1 MKRPDHIYPWREGNQ
16 FELLVDAEVFYP
28 RMIEAINRAQFVVL
42 LEMYLFES
50 GHNANNFIEALID
63 AAHRGVRVQALLD
76 DFGSRKL
83 STYDRHRLLDNGVE
97 MGFYNPVYIFKRF
110 KVKWHE
116 NLARDHRKLLL
127 VDDQAA
133 YIGGAGITDEFLPQ
147 HHKERAWRETMVSAR
162 GPIVLDWCHLF
173 RQLWHVDN
181 PKKLEPGIAGDMQG
195 RLATSS
201 GIFVN
206 DIRRSVIKRIR
217 SAEQRIWLC
226 TAYFVP
232 SRKLRRALRRAAD
245 RGVDVRL
252 LLPGPQTDHPGV
264 RRAGQR
270 YYGRLLRHGAR
281 IFEYQPRVLH
291 AKTLLCDQWV
301 SLGSSN
307 LDRWNMRWNLEAN
320 QNIQDSS
327 FAHSVTE
334 MMQAD
339 FANSVECTYEDWRN
353 RSWWDRLSIYVY
365 SRIGLWMSTWE
376 RRNNKKK

>member
-1 MKRPDHIYPWREGNQ
+1 MKRTDHIYPWRENNQ

-28 RMIEAINRAQFVVL
+28 RMIQAINNAKTVIL

-50 GHNANNFIEALID
+50 GHNANQFIEALID
-63 AAHRGVRVQALLD
+63 AAHRGLLVQVLLD
-76 DFGSRKL
+76 DFGSRNL

-97 MGFYNPVYIFKRF
+97 LGFYNPVYIFKRLEF
-110 KVKWHE
+110 RWHE

-127 VDDQAA
+127 VDKQEA

-147 HHKERAWRETMVSAR
+147 FHKERAWRETMVMAS
-162 GPIVLDWCHLF
+162 GPIVKDWCHVF
-173 RQLWHVDN
+173 RQLWPVEV
-181 PKKLEPGIAGDMQG
+181 PKNIEPTASGDMQG
-195 RLATSS
+195 RLSTSTS
-201 GIFVN
+201 IFSN

-217 SAEQRIWLC
+217 TAEQRIWLC

-232 SRKLRRALRRAAD
+232 SRKLRRALRRAAN

-270 YYGRLLRHGAR
+270 YYGRLLRHGVR
-281 IFEYQPRVLH
+281 IFEFQPRVLH
-291 AKTLLCDQWV
+291 AKTLLCDQWT
-301 SLGSSN
+301 SIGSSN

-320 QNIQDSS
+320 QNIQDSA
-327 FAHSVTE
+327 FAQSVVD
-334 MMQAD
+334 MMQDD
-339 FANSVECTYEDWRN
+339 FANSVECTYEDWLN
-353 RSWWDRLSIYVY
+353 RSWWDRFSIYVY

-376 RRNNKKK
+376 RRNHKK

>member
-1 MKRPDHIYPWREGNQ
+1 MKRTDHIYPWRENNQ

-28 RMIEAINRAQFVVL
+28 RMIQAINNAKTVIL

-50 GHNANNFIEALID
+50 GHNANQFIEALID
-63 AAHRGVRVQALLD
+63 AAHRGLLVQVLLD
-76 DFGSRKL
+76 DFGSRNL

-97 MGFYNPVYIFKRF
+97 LGFYNPVYIFRRLEF
-110 KVKWHE
+110 RWHE

-127 VDDQAA
+127 VDKQEA

-147 HHKERAWRETMVSAR
+147 FHKERAWRETMVMAS
-162 GPIVLDWCHLF
+162 GPIVKDWCHVF
-173 RQLWHVDN
+173 RQLWPVEV
-181 PKKLEPGIAGDMQG
+181 PKNIEPTASGDMQG
-195 RLATSS
+195 RLSTSTS
-201 GIFVN
+201 IFSN

-217 SAEQRIWLC
+217 TAEQRIWLC

-232 SRKLRRALRRAAD
+232 SRKLRRALRRAAN

-270 YYGRLLRHGAR
+270 YYGRLLRHGVR
-281 IFEYQPRVLH
+281 IFEFQPRVLH
-291 AKTLLCDQWV
+291 AKTLLCDQWA
-301 SLGSSN
+301 SIGSSN

-320 QNIQDSS
+320 QNIQDSV
-327 FAHSVTE
+327 FAQSVVD

-339 FANSVECTYEDWRN
+339 FANSVECTYEDWLN
-353 RSWWDRLSIYVY
+353 RSWWDRLSVYVY
-365 SRIGLWMSTWE
+365 SQIGLWMSTWE
-376 RRNNKKK
+376 RRNHKK

>member
-1 MKRPDHIYPWREGNQ
+1 MKRTDHIYPWRENNQ

-28 RMIEAINRAQFVVL
+28 RMIQAINNAKTVIL

-50 GHNANNFIEALID
+50 GHNANQFIDALID
-63 AAHRGVRVQALLD
+63 AAHRGLLVQVLLD
-76 DFGSRKL
+76 DFGSRNL

-97 MGFYNPVYIFKRF
+97 LGFYNPVYIFKRLEF
-110 KVKWHE
+110 RWHE

-127 VDDQAA
+127 VDKQEA

-147 HHKERAWRETMVSAR
+147 FHKERAWRETMVMAS
-162 GPIVLDWCHLF
+162 GPIVKDWCHVF
-173 RQLWHVDN
+173 RQLWPVEV
-181 PKKLEPGIAGDMQG
+181 PKNIEPTASGDMQG
-195 RLATSS
+195 RLSTSTS
-201 GIFVN
+201 IFSN

-217 SAEQRIWLC
+217 TAEQRIWLC

-232 SRKLRRALRRAAD
+232 SRKLRRALRRAAN

-270 YYGRLLRHGAR
+270 YYGRLLRHGVR
-281 IFEYQPRVLH
+281 IFEFQPRVLH
-291 AKTLLCDQWV
+291 AKTLLCDQWT
-301 SLGSSN
+301 SIGSSN

-320 QNIQDSS
+320 QNIQDSA
-327 FAHSVTE
+327 FAQSVVD

-339 FANSVECTYEDWRN
+339 FANSVECTYEDWLN
-353 RSWWDRLSIYVY
+353 RSWWDRFSIYVY

-376 RRNNKKK
+376 RRNHKK

>member
-1 MKRPDHIYPWREGNQ
+1 MKRTDHIYPWRENNQ

-28 RMIEAINRAQFVVL
+28 RMIQAINNAKTVIL

-50 GHNANNFIEALID
+50 GHNANQFIEALID
-63 AAHRGVRVQALLD
+63 AAHRGLLVQVLLD
-76 DFGSRKL
+76 DFGSRNL

-97 MGFYNPVYIFKRF
+97 LGFYNPVYIFKRLEF
-110 KVKWHE
+110 RWHE

-127 VDDQAA
+127 VDKQEA

-147 HHKERAWRETMVSAR
+147 FHKEKAWRETMVMAS
-162 GPIVLDWCHLF
+162 GPIVKDWCHVF
-173 RQLWHVDN
+173 RQLWPVEV
-181 PKKLEPGIAGDMQG
+181 PKNIEPTASGDMQG
-195 RLATSS
+195 RLSTSTS
-201 GIFVN
+201 IFSN

-217 SAEQRIWLC
+217 TAEQRIWLC

-232 SRKLRRALRRAAD
+232 SRKLRRALRRAAN

-270 YYGRLLRHGAR
+270 YYGRLLRHGVR
-281 IFEYQPRVLH
+281 IFEFQPRVLH
-291 AKTLLCDQWV
+291 AKTLLCDQWT
-301 SLGSSN
+301 SIGSSN

-320 QNIQDSS
+320 QNIQDSA
-327 FAHSVTE
+327 FAQSVVD
-334 MMQAD
+334 MMQDD
-339 FANSVECTYEDWRN
+339 FANSVECTYEDWLN
-353 RSWWDRLSIYVY
+353 RSWWDRFSIYVY

-376 RRNNKKK
+376 RRNHKK

>member
-1 MKRPDHIYPWREGNQ
+1 MKRTDHIYPWRENNQ

-28 RMIEAINRAQFVVL
+28 RMIQAINNAKTVIL

-50 GHNANNFIEALID
+50 GHNANQFIDALID
-63 AAHRGVRVQALLD
+63 AAHRGLLVQVLLD
-76 DFGSRKL
+76 DFGSRNL

-97 MGFYNPVYIFKRF
+97 LGFYNPVYIFKRLEF
-110 KVKWHE
+110 RWHE

-127 VDDQAA
+127 VDKQEA

-147 HHKERAWRETMVSAR
+147 FHKEKAWRETMVMAS
-162 GPIVLDWCHLF
+162 GPIVKDWCHVF
-173 RQLWHVDN
+173 RQLWPVEV
-181 PKKLEPGIAGDMQG
+181 PKNIEPTASGDMQG
-195 RLATSS
+195 RLSTSTS
-201 GIFVN
+201 IFSN

-217 SAEQRIWLC
+217 TAEQRIWLC

-232 SRKLRRALRRAAD
+232 SRKLRRALRRAAN

-270 YYGRLLRHGAR
+270 YYGRLLRHGVR
-281 IFEYQPRVLH
+281 IFEFQPRVLH
-291 AKTLLCDQWV
+291 AKTLLCDQWT
-301 SLGSSN
+301 SIGSSN

-320 QNIQDSS
+320 QNIQDSA
-327 FAHSVTE
+327 FAQSVVD

-339 FANSVECTYEDWRN
+339 FANSVECTYEDWLN
-353 RSWWDRLSIYVY
+353 RSWWDRFSIYVY

-376 RRNNKKK
+376 RRNHKK